1 MSSEKPDASGNW
13 KTSFLIVGGV
23 IGALVGVIAARLYS
37 QADAV
42 ALERDQQ
49 RKPQGLQLSPLT
61 ALPMVLSLIQLLRQ
75 ISALS
80 KNDQS

>member
-1 MSSEKPDASGNW
+1 MSSEKPDASNNW
-13 KTSFLIVGGV
+13 KASFLIVGGV

-37 QADAV
+37 HADAV
-42 ALERDQQ
+42 ALERD
-49 RKPQGLQLSPLT
+49 RRREPQGVRLSPLA
-61 ALPMVLSLIQLLRQ
+61 ALPIVLSLIQLLRQ